1 MSFIKALFSHAWLVM
16 RMKHD
21 GAGLP
26 VNFMGALLLVSVYVG
41 LVLVHKSMVGELT
54 VGTIIALVFSSQ
66 LYLFSLRNT
75 VIGLVILIG
84 IIGNVFSL
92 AMAAFGEA
100 SLTQLLLLSAMQ
112 YLLVF
117 GALINVIK
125 AHAKAQ

>member
-1 MSFIKALFSHAWLVM
+1 MSFIKALFSHVWLVM

-21 GAGLP
+21 GTGLP
-26 VNFMGALLLVSVYVG
+26 VNFIGAFILATIYIG
-41 LVLVHKSMVGELT
+41 LVVMHKNMSGELT
-54 VGTIIALVFSSQ
+54 IGAIIALVFIGQ

-75 VIGLVILIG
+75 VMGLVILIG

-92 AMAAFGEA
+92 VMAAFGEV
-100 SLTQLLLLSAMQ
+100 SMTQMLMLSVMQ

-125 AHAKAQ
+125 THANAE